1 MLIILWFSLV
11 WCKLRR
17 KFEQYLLLLL
27 SPVSTFASKRSIGFV
42 AVCVF
47 KVKMIPLAL
56 FDFKGVVVMVTVV
69 AIVFNVVCL

>member
-11 WCKLRR
+11 WCKLRC

-42 AVCVF
+42 AVCVCMQRKNDPF
-47 KVKMIPLAL
+47 SSL
-56 FDFKGVVVMVTVV
+56 FKGVVAVVTVV